1 MLWTHWSVQ
10 SQPVIQECPQAQRYE
25 KLIQAVLD
33 DGILP
38 IRFPMEIP
46 FKAQKAMLVDWAGDV
61 EHPEWRKLNEAI
73 DARIKYHRPPQYGN
87 LQMLLDRAQDRGRWH
102 KERRKAERRRRAQSV
117 DIHRRLHGRPN
128 VATGLIDPIEM
139 EAADERVGVPV
150 GQLTLALVD
159 ACYVDDVRQVTNNS
173 FRDEDGRRVWTISFT
188 GGSQLVLMYS
198 KDGAQLIDWDYDG
211 VRFERLGDQLFV
223 LPALSG

>member
-1 MLWTHWSVQ
+1 M
-10 SQPVIQECPQAQRYE
+10 
-25 KLIQAVLD
+25 
-33 DGILP
+33 
-38 IRFPMEIP
+38 
-46 FKAQKAMLVDWAGDV
+46 
-61 EHPEWRKLNEAI
+61 
-73 DARIKYHRPPQYGN
+73 
-87 LQMLLDRAQDRGRWH
+87 
-102 KERRKAERRRRAQSV
+102 